1 MGSKVN
7 YLAGYLSWV
16 MDSYD
21 LGAVVVTTAIL
32 GKLFFPTLG
41 LLGTVLPIVFTVVS
55 RPLGSFIFGYLADL
69 KGRKFALLITVLG
82 YSLSIG
88 LTGLLP
94 TYAQV
99 GILASI
105 ALAVLR
111 LIQGI
116 FIGGDVSSSFTLSM
130 ESVRNRRGLLAGL
143 LQGGTLLGFVIVDL
157 IFTYLAT
164 TTKIVETWRYIY
176 FIGVIPA
183 VLAILIRVNVT
194 EPEVYLREGKQGKV
208 LSGLKPLYQT
218 LLVMVGFWLAVYAGP
233 QFMSVF
239 LGQYLGLPAAEY
251 GLLLTLMNLVG
262 IFAMAF
268 SGFLSDYIGRRTM
281 AVIGSIAAILAAYI
295 VYYLVLPLNL
305 GILLFGFLVNLPS
318 AVTPAY
324 LAERFKTFS
333 RATGVGFSYNGAFI
347 FAGFS
352 QVYISLVNSV
362 IHYLPTSAFTV
373 FTAGALIAIVGL
385 IIGPETLRASE
396 LKV

>member
-69 KGRKFALLITVLG
+69 KGRKFALLVTVLG

-111 LIQGI
+111 IIQGI

-130 ESVRNRRGLLAGL
+130 ESVRNRRGLLAGI

-262 IFAMAF
+262 ILAMAF
-268 SGFLSDYIGRRTM
+268 SGFLSDYIGRKIM
-281 AVIGSIAAILAAYI
+281 AVIGSVAAVLAAYI

-362 IHYLPTSAFTV
+362 IHHLPTSAFTV
-373 FTAGALIAIVGL
+373 FTAGALIAVIGL
-385 IIGPETLRASE
+385 LIGPETLRASE

>member
-41 LLGTVLPIVFTVVS
+41 LLGAVLPIVFTVVS

-111 LIQGI
+111 IVQGI

-157 IFTYLAT
+157 IFTYLART
-164 TTKIVETWRYIY
+164 TNILETWRYIY

-194 EPEVYLREGKQGKV
+194 EPEVYLREGRQGKV

-218 LLVMVGFWLAVYAGP
+218 LLVMVGFWLAIYAGP
-233 QFMSVF
+233 QFMPVY
-239 LGQYLGLPAAEY
+239 LGKYLGLPAAEY

-268 SGFLSDYIGRRTM
+268 SGFLSDLIGRRTM
-281 AVIGSIAAILAAYI
+281 AVIGSVAAVLAAYI

-333 RATGVGFSYNGAFI
+333 RATGVGFSYNGAFV

-362 IHYLPTSAFTV
+362 IHHLPTSAFTV

-385 IIGPETLRASE
+385 LIGPETLRASE

>member
-21 LGAVVVTTAIL
+21 LGAVVITTSIL

-41 LLGTVLPIVFTVVS
+41 VLGAVLPIVFTVVS
-55 RPLGSFIFGYLADL
+55 RPLGSFVFGYLADL
-69 KGRKFALLITVLG
+69 KGRKFAMLVTVLG

-94 TYAQV
+94 TYYEI

-105 ALAVLR
+105 SLALLR
-111 LIQGI
+111 FVQGV

-130 ESVRNRRGLLAGL
+130 ESAKTRRGLLAGV
-143 LQGGTLLGFVIVDL
+143 LQGGTLVGFVLVDAL
-157 IFTYLAT
+157 FTYLAST
-164 TTKIVETWRYIY
+164 TNIMETWRYIY
-176 FIGVIPA
+176 FIGTIPA
-183 VLAILIRVNVT
+183 ALAIMIRLNVT

-218 LLVMVGFWLAVYAGP
+218 IIVMIGFWTAVYAGP
-233 QFMSVF
+233 QFMTVF
-239 LGQYLGLPAAEY
+239 LGKYLGLPANEY
-251 GLLLTLMNLVG
+251 GTLLTLMNAVG
-262 IFAMAF
+262 IVAMVV
-268 SGFLSDYIGRRTM
+268 SGLISDLLGRRTV
-281 AVIGSIAAILAAYI
+281 ALIGSALAIVGAYL
-295 VYYLVLPLNL
+295 VYFLVLPINL
-305 GILLFGFLVNLPS
+305 AVLLFGFLVNLPS
-318 AVTPAY
+318 AITPAY

-347 FAGFS
+347 VAGFS
-352 QVYISLVNSV
+352 PVFISLVNSLV
-362 IHYLPTSAFTV
+362 KSLPVAAFTV
-373 FTAGALIAIVGL
+373 FAVGSAVAILGL
-385 IIGPETLRASE
+385 LMGPETLKASE

>member
-111 LIQGI
+111 IIQGI

-143 LQGGTLLGFVIVDL
+143 LQGGTLLGFVIVDM

-164 TTKIVETWRYIY
+164 TTNILETWRYIY

-194 EPEVYLREGKQGKV
+194 EPEVYLREGRQGKV

-233 QFMSVF
+233 QFMPVY
-239 LGQYLGLPAAEY
+239 LGKYLGLPAAEY

-268 SGFLSDYIGRRTM
+268 SGFLSDFIGRRTM
-281 AVIGSIAAILAAYI
+281 AVIGSIAAVLAAYI
-295 VYYLVLPLNL
+295 VYYLVLPLNV

-362 IHYLPTSAFTV
+362 IHHLPTSAFAV
-373 FTAGALIAIVGL
+373 FTTGALIAIVGL
-385 IIGPETLRASE
+385 LIGPETLRASE